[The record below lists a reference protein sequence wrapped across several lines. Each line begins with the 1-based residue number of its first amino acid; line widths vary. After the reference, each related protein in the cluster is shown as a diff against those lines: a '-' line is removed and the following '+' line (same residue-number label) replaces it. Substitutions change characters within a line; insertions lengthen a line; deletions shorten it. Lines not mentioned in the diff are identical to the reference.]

1 MSSTHKLLRRLAGE
15 GFAYLRGLLLAAAA
29 VGCSTPQVATAP
41 SAEEASSAPVF
52 GEKAERNLENLYLF
66 NCAPEYLPYPEGEG
80 PAVPTRTD
88 AEWEQRR
95 EELTACGRKVAQ
107 RYTNLEAIRALTWNG
122 TTHSMS
128 DAEMKA
134 MAQRG
139 PAYLEDY
146 AEGLVQAER
155 RRAGFSDTVA
165 GEVEP

>member
-1 MSSTHKLLRRLAGE
+1 MSSAHKLLRRLVGRDV
-15 GFAYLRGLLLAAAA
+15 AYLLAAAA
-29 VGCSTPQVATAP
+29 VSCTTPQAATVP

-66 NCAPEYLPYPEGEG
+66 NCAPEYLAYPEGEG
-80 PAVPTRTD
+80 PPVPSRSD

-95 EELTACGRKVAQ
+95 EDLTACGREVAG
-107 RYTNLEAIRALTWNG
+107 RYAHLEAIRALTWNG

-128 DAEMKA
+128 EAEMKA

-139 PAYLEDY
+139 PDYLEDY

-165 GEVEP
+165 GEIKR